1 VNKKK
6 SRKIKTTTTTP
17 KMLTRD
23 IYQLTEEFPLS
34 DRLDLDLAIE
44 RYKLLLDFTVARVEI
59 KRGSHTDSC
68 GQTRKF
74 WRVSFYKSEQHFPIA
89 SHSASSKNVTVPESY
104 KFSMEVDRAIAVHAP
119 QIAAEC
125 RKRGITL
132 WRTTF
137 EERHNS
143 NGDEIYLASVYA

>member
-1 VNKKK
+1 
-6 SRKIKTTTTTP
+6 
-17 KMLTRD
+17 MLTRD
-23 IYQLTEEFPLS
+23 VYQRTEEFPLS
-34 DRLDLDLAIE
+34 DRFDLDLAIE

-59 KRGSHTDSC
+59 KRGSHTDSV

-74 WRVSFYKSEQHFPIA
+74 WRVAFYKSEQHFPVA
-89 SHSASSKNVTVPESY
+89 SHSASSKNVKTPETY
-104 KFSMEVDRAIAVHAP
+104 RFSMEVSRAIAVHAP
-119 QIAAEC
+119 LIAAEC
-125 RKRGITL
+125 RKREIDL

>member
-1 VNKKK
+1 
-6 SRKIKTTTTTP
+6 
-17 KMLTRD
+17 MLTRD

-34 DRLDLDLAIE
+34 DRFDLDLAIE
-44 RYKLLLDFTVARVEI
+44 KYKLGLGFTVARVEI
-59 KRGSHTDSC
+59 KRGSHTDSV

-74 WRVSFYKSEQHFPIA
+74 WRVAFYKSEQHFPIA
-89 SHSASSKNVTVPESY
+89 SHSASSKNVTVPEVY
-104 KFSMEVDRAIAVHAP
+104 RFSLEVDRAIAIHSP

-125 RKRGITL
+125 RKREIDL

>member
-1 VNKKK
+1 
-6 SRKIKTTTTTP
+6 
-17 KMLTRD
+17 MLTRD

-34 DRLDLDLAIE
+34 DRFDLDLAIE
-44 RYKLLLDFTVARVEI
+44 KYKLGLGFTVARTEI
-59 KRGSHTDSC
+59 KRGSHTDSV

-74 WRVSFYKSEQHFPIA
+74 WRVAFYKSEQHFPIA
-89 SHSASSKNVTVPESY
+89 THSASSKNVKTPETY
-104 KFSMEVDRAIAVHAP
+104 RFSMEVDRAIAIHSP

-125 RKRGITL
+125 RKRDITL

>member
-1 VNKKK
+1 
-6 SRKIKTTTTTP
+6 
-17 KMLTRD
+17 MLTRD

-34 DRLDLDLAIE
+34 DRFDLDLAIE
-44 RYKLLLDFTVARVEI
+44 KYKLGLGFTVSRVEI
-59 KRGSHTDSC
+59 KRGSHTDSV

-74 WRVSFYKSEQHFPIA
+74 WRVSFYKTEQHLPIA
-89 SHSASSKNVTVPESY
+89 SHSATSKNVTVPESY
-104 KFSMEVDRAIAVHAP
+104 RFSLEVDRAIAVHAP
-119 QIAAEC
+119 LIAAEC
-125 RKRGITL
+125 RKRGIDL